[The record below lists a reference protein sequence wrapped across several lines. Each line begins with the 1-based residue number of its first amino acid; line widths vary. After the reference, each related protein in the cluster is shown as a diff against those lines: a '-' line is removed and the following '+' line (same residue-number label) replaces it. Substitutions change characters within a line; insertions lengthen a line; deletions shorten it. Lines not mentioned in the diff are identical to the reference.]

1 MKQKIKWFAKAVLAG
16 VLAFSVACAV
26 CLIYYNPGIHITNKT
41 GVTDYRWL
49 SNSFTGTMI
58 EGIAWHKTD
67 RNGFYNDNSALD
79 KKMNI
84 LVMGSSHM
92 EGTNIPYEQS
102 APRILSE
109 LTGLTVYNIG
119 TSGHGLLT
127 NVKNLDNALSV
138 MQPTDYVIIETVSTS
153 FFKEDIEK
161 CLSGEMEAL
170 LSYDSGLLFE
180 LQKFPYFKLMYS
192 QLKKWR
198 AGNISSEDS
207 GSAQAPAEDNISLSS
222 YLYLASYIHEICEK
236 HGVKPIIFYHPSL
249 SLNPDGSATVYN
261 DTDTISKMQEVCKKN
276 NIIFID
282 MSDDFLKMYEEENVL
297 PNGFCNTA
305 VGFGHLNKYG
315 HTAIARRLAEVIES
329 DSSEGDKKQ

>member
-127 NVKNLDNALSV
+127 NVKNLENALSV
-138 MQPTDYVIIETVSTS
+138 MHPTDYVIIETVSTT

-180 LQKFPYFKLMYS
+180 LQKLPYFKLMYS
-192 QLKKWR
+192 QLRKWQS
-198 AGNISSEDS
+198 GNAATEDS
-207 GSAQAPAEDNISLSS
+207 SSVQAPAESNISLSS
-222 YLYLASYIHEICEK
+222 YLELASYIHEICEK

-261 DTDTISKMQEVCKKN
+261 DTDTISKMQEVCEKN

-315 HTAIARRLAEVIES
+315 HTAIARRLAAEIKS
-329 DSSEGDKKQ
+329 DRSEGDKKQ

>member
-127 NVKNLDNALSV
+127 NVKNLENALSV
-138 MQPTDYVIIETVSTS
+138 MHPTDYVIIETVSTT

-192 QLKKWR
+192 QLRKWQS
-198 AGNISSEDS
+198 GNAATEDS
-207 GSAQAPAEDNISLSS
+207 SSVQAPAESNISLSS
-222 YLYLASYIHEICEK
+222 YLELASYIHEICEK

-276 NIIFID
+276 NIIF
-282 MSDDFLKMYEEENVL
+282 Y
-297 PNGFCNTA
+297 
-305 VGFGHLNKYG
+305 
-315 HTAIARRLAEVIES
+315 
-329 DSSEGDKKQ
+329 